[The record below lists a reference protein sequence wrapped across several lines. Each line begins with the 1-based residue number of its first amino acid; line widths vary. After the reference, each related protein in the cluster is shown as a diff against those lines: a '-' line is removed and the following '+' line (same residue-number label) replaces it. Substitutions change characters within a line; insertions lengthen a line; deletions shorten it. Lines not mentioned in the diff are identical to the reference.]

1 MIAGME
7 RVRSVNLARP
17 AVRSLVPSSVC
28 ALLALAA
35 LVGAYVE
42 WVIPADDRF
51 ERAEAAYRKATQ
63 EQEQSRSQRALFERA
78 RLAQEQV
85 DAFWR
90 ALPSQDEYAALAMAI
105 SELGKA
111 EHLTIPGMN
120 YRVEKLEGQLPVKAS
135 LSFRVIGDYAA
146 MYRFIHRL
154 ETAESYLV
162 VESLDAA
169 RADKAAHAMSHA
181 VVFNVT
187 VATFLRPSPPRGNM
201 S

>member
-17 AVRSLVPSSVC
+17 AVRSLIPSSAC
-28 ALLALAA
+28 ALLALVA

-42 WVIPADDRF
+42 WVVPADDRL

-78 RLAQEQV
+78 RLAQDQV

-120 YRVEKLEGQLPVKAS
+120 YHVEKMEGQLPVKAS

-169 RADKAAHAMSHA
+169 RADKAARATSHA

>member
-1 MIAGME
+1 MIGIVE
-7 RVRSVNLARP
+7 RLVVPCVTRP
-17 AVRSLVPSSVC
+17 AIRSLTLSSAC
-28 ALLALAA
+28 SLLALAA

-42 WVIPADDRF
+42 WVIPADDRL
-51 ERAEAAYRKATQ
+51 ERAEAAYRKATL
-63 EQEQSRSQRALFERA
+63 EQEQSRSQRALFEKA
-78 RLAQEQV
+78 LLTQEQV
-85 DAFWR
+85 DTFWR

-120 YRVEKLEGQLPVKAS
+120 YHVEKLEGQLPVKAS

-169 RADKAAHAMSHA
+169 RADKAARATSHA